1 MAVFRYPYEAITDKT
16 DYLQITVKG
25 YSGTS
30 ALVESTSFGT
40 ASSASTAGN
49 PAKVGVAS
57 INDIIILPM
66 PSNIQDSNSVGYGED
81 KLDILGAA
89 AGGIALNVMS
99 KGGAALGNQSTGG
112 AAKAIET
119 AFKDALVPAG
129 GAASLTKVALDAF
142 TRSLAA
148 NAAGIIGANVTGEQL
163 LSRSTGQ
170 ILNPNMELLF
180 SGPTLRQFQFQF
192 KFTPRDDNEA
202 YQVKSIIRSFK
213 TNMAP
218 KIEGE
223 ESNSGG
229 GKSFSGQAFL
239 KTPNIFELHYR
250 KGNKDHPFL
259 NRFKQCAL
267 KDMSVNYT
275 GEGVYASYSDG
286 TPVSM
291 VMSLTFQE
299 LVPIYASDYGDVEKS
314 SSSDLLYV
322 ADGNTKG
329 VGY

>member
-40 ASSASTAGN
+40 ASPAATAGN

-66 PSNIQDSNSVGYGED
+66 PSNIQDSNSVGYSED

-89 AGGIALNVMS
+89 AGGIALNIMS

-129 GAASLTKVALDAF
+129 GAASLTKVALDTF

-148 NAAGIIGANVTGEQL
+148 NAAVIIGANVTGEQL

-223 ESNSGG
+223 ESNSGEG
-229 GKSFSGQAFL
+229 NKFSGQAFL

-250 KGNKDHPFL
+250 KGNKNHPFL
-259 NRFKQCAL
+259 NKFKQCAL

-299 LVPIYASDYGDVEKS
+299 LVPIYASDYADVKKP
-314 SSSDLLYV
+314 SDLEYV
-322 ADGNTKG
+322 PNGETQG